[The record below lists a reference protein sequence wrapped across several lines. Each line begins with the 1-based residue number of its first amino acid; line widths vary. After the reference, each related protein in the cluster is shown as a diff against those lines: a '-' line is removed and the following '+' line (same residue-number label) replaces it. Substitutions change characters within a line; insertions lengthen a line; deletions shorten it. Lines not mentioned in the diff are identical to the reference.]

1 VLITADQLASWLLRH
16 ARTPLYPNELAAMFI
31 ADSGERLEETWR
43 AVERRHEALNG
54 ILMTLW
60 ESANALSISNTAK
73 ER

>member
-1 VLITADQLASWLLRH
+1 
-16 ARTPLYPNELAAMFI
+16 MFI